1 MFKRLVILFLFV
13 GLTTHSQTSEISEKN
28 KFLFDNSFFKAIRL
42 KNLDD
47 FTGALKAFKKC
58 IEIDPLIS
66 TPYYETALI
75 YKKTGETVLAEKNI
89 KEANRLSSKNKWYL
103 YEYAQILFQNN
114 KYQEAATLYK
124 KLIKRDPKNQKN
136 YFLLAETYIYQN
148 NLKEAVKTYSLCQE
162 INGIDKVVTI
172 QMYKIYM
179 QLFDKKNAINVLK
192 KYLDKNE
199 YDIDLLQMLAETY
212 FLSDQKENGFET
224 LQKISKINPKNG
236 TLHITLADYYR
247 ESGEKEKSFN
257 ELVLAFKSKDL
268 NVETKATVL
277 ASYFSLIEL
286 SEEMKNQAFQ
296 LAKIL
301 IDIHY
306 EDYISYAMYADLLYS
321 DKQYQKAK
329 EQYFLSLE
337 IKKSNQEIW
346 AQILFIQADQREY
359 LELQKTSS
367 EALTFFPMN
376 PLFYYFNALS
386 NKWFKNY
393 YQAIESLTTGLDFVV
408 DNDLLLLEYY
418 LSLGDTYNE
427 IKDYGKSDN
436 YFEQALKIDSNN
448 VILLNNYAYY
458 LSLRR
463 ENLEKAKK
471 MSYRAN
477 SLEPDNGTY
486 QDTYA
491 WLLYQQKNYPEAKVW
506 INKAIENDGYK
517 SAVILEHYGD
527 ILYQLGEIKNAV
539 DQWRKALFLDPESDS
554 LKQKIKDEKIY
565 E

>member
-1 MFKRLVILFLFV
+1 MCKRLVILFLFV

-28 KFLFDNSFFKAIRL
+28 KFLFDNVFFKAMKL

-47 FTGALKAFKKC
+47 SKGALKAFKKC

-66 TPYYETALI
+66 TPYYEIARI

-114 KYQEAATLYK
+114 KYQEAANQYK
-124 KLIKRDPKNQKN
+124 KLVKSDPKNQKN

-148 NLKEAVKTYSLCQE
+148 NLKEAAKIYSLYQE

-179 QLFDKKNAINVLK
+179 QLFDKKKAINILK
-192 KYLDKNE
+192 NYLDKNDD
-199 YDIDLLQMLAETY
+199 DIELLQMLAETY

-247 ESGEKEKSFN
+247 DSGENEKSFN

-286 SEEMKNQAFQ
+286 SEEIKNQAFQ

-301 IDIHY
+301 IDIHHD
-306 EDYISYAMYADLLYS
+306 DYISYAMYADLLYS
-321 DKQYQKAK
+321 EKQYQKAK

-337 IKKSNQEIW
+337 LKKSNQEIW
-346 AQILFIQADQREY
+346 AQILFIQADQRKY

-393 YQAIESLTTGLDFVV
+393 YQAIESLTTGVDFVV

-418 LSLGDTYNE
+418 SSLGDTYNE
-427 IKDYGKSDN
+427 IKEYGKSDN

-448 VILLNNYAYY
+448 VIVLNNYAYY
-458 LSLRR
+458 LSLRG
-463 ENLEKAKK
+463 EKLEKAKK
-471 MSYRAN
+471 MSYKAN
-477 SLEPDNGTY
+477 SLEDNNGTY

-491 WLLYQQKNYPEAKVW
+491 WISYQQKNYLEAKEW

-527 ILYQLGEIKNAV
+527 ILYKLGEIKNAV
-539 DQWRKALFLDPESDS
+539 DQWRQALILDPESDS
-554 LKQKIKDEKIY
+554 LKQKIKDKKIY